1 MAHVTTQS
9 LRNLHPRELKGLVK
23 EIPTLPTIYQQ
34 LFRMMQ
40 DPDVSVT
47 QVAEVIAK
55 DQALAAKILHLVN
68 SAFCGMKREIKTI
81 NRAVVILG
89 FAAVRSAALAIGV
102 FDYFRDTA
110 GEEQS
115 ELVRFWEH
123 SIAVASISK
132 VLARHWHLCS
142 GEEAFVVGLLHD
154 TGKLVMKK
162 YFPLDVADLGE
173 YTRTQRATWYEGERV
188 LLQANHTTIAR
199 ALFRAWQFPIS
210 LVDAVHRHHEPGSGR
225 KPSQLA
231 ALAHQADLLSYQLGK
246 GSPLS
251 RSPAACDPAARTL
264 LGFMPEEALQLR
276 DSFTEEIRQALSI
289 LDLVN

>member
-1 MAHVTTQS
+1 MAYLTTQS
-9 LRNLHPRELKGLVK
+9 LRDLHPRELKGLVK
-23 EIPTLPTIYQQ
+23 EIPTLPPIYQQ

-40 DPDVSVT
+40 DPDVSVA

-102 FDYFRDTA
+102 FDYFKDTT
-110 GEEQS
+110 GEEKS

-123 SIAVASISK
+123 SIAVASVNK
-132 VLARHWHLCS
+132 VLARHWNLFS
-142 GEEAFVVGLLHD
+142 GEEAFVAGLLHD
-154 TGKLVMKK
+154 TGKLVMKR
-162 YFPLDVADLGE
+162 YFPCDVADLGE
-173 YTRTQRATWYEGERV
+173 YTRTHRTTWYEGERT

-199 ALFRAWQFPIS
+199 VLFRAWQFPIS
-210 LVDAVHRHHEPGSGR
+210 LVDAVHRHHEPGSGQP
-225 KPSQLA
+225 PSPLA
-231 ALAHQADLLSYQLGK
+231 ALTHQADLLSYQLGK

-251 RSPAACDPAARTL
+251 GPPTACDPAACTI

-276 DSFTEEIRQALSI
+276 DSFTEEIRQALAI
-289 LDLVN
+289 LDLVT